1 MRTFNELNRKRQQ
14 FVICLMKLFP
24 AIKETGTITL
34 AELKAMPGLC
44 DDNGI
49 TIPAHPVWVYG
60 EKEFRTGTR
69 GVYAVPLP
77 EKGDVVKNSKTLF
90 TPARE
95 CVIIESKDSSVLTV
109 EEFEAEC
116 AAAGIV

>member
-1 MRTFNELNRKRQQ
+1 MRTFNDLNRKRQQ
-14 FVICLMKLFP
+14 LVLFVADLFP
-24 AIKETGTITL
+24 SVKESGLISLKQIKEMVQMDNDGTI
-34 AELKAMPGLC
+34 KMPS
-44 DDNGI
+44 
-49 TIPAHPVWVYG
+49 HPLWIYG
-60 EKEFRTGTR
+60 EKEFRTDTR
-69 GVYAVPLP
+69 GVYSIPLP